1 MPEPELAGA
10 ELEGE
15 DSRNEDGTEDG
26 QNTKKVDWPCISPL
40 NPPVTAV
47 PVMKANTP
55 EPPNQA
61 NRAEDRGEDPILCI
75 CGATEDNGGNWLQC
89 DSCHKWS
96 HMECHNLSEGAAKDS
111 NF

>member
-40 NPPVTAV
+40 TPPVTAV

-55 EPPNQA
+55 NHLTKLTELKTEVRTQYFVFVGQQRTMVGTGSSVTPVINGHIW
-61 NRAEDRGEDPILCI
+61 NVTTCLRGLPRI
-75 CGATEDNGGNWLQC
+75 
-89 DSCHKWS
+89 
-96 HMECHNLSEGAAKDS
+96 
-111 NF
+111 